1 MRFIATPLLRGRFGV
16 CFLFICHSFLIALCG
31 SLPPLAA
38 QSLSFFNLD
47 ATNFPR
53 MRANVY
59 AFDAQGRQIN
69 SRLNFNIAE
78 DGVQR
83 AVANYD
89 CPMQQAKPV
98 SAVLTIDIS
107 GSMGVSFNG
116 TTRLEIAKSAASA
129 FVDALATD
137 GSECGIVAFETNSY
151 PFQDFTTDKTRLKQV
166 IGGLTPLYGTNYQA
180 AFLSDVGGAL
190 PMLARAKNTNRAV
203 IFLTDGLSTAVRDQ
217 VIQRAS
223 QVGATV
229 YCITIGFP
237 VPQIL
242 DTIARASGGVA
253 FSNVQSSAEA
263 VQIYRELANRIR
275 LNTPCA
281 IEWTTDLPCRTEAR
295 SVVLTTS
302 ALPGVSAGLSYVP
315 PVSLESQVSI
325 LPRAVAM
332 GSVAIGQSVS
342 RSVSMQLNAGAQDL
356 VIRRIRSNDNTFRVL
371 EQNVA
376 LQAGQPPRS
385 LTVQY
390 TAQDSGYRFAT
401 LTVET
406 DNGCTFDFYATSGFP
421 GVRPAVPNLRLTHPN
436 GGESFLVGTDTVITW
451 TGLPPTE
458 EARLDYSIDA
468 GKTWI
473 VVDTAAKNLRRP
485 WHVPNTPSDNCY
497 MRVQQKNTSGAAYF
511 GDSAIVLRSAR
522 GHKGTVYSAQF
533 DYIDSTIVS
542 AGQDGQGLIWY
553 ARNRIGELFNSLNG
567 FPGAMRMYYATY
579 NSRGDIIYGGENN
592 RFNVG
597 AVYAPLPPT
606 ITTTLPGMF
615 LSAFGN
621 AAIRHIH
628 ANPLNPNRILVTSQS
643 FLGGIYIHDM
653 SLPGTD
659 EQKFIIRLP
668 LSEGSLV
675 NNARY
680 TPRLTIQN
688 QTVSGVIGTLNGV
701 ADGVRLWLFSGDE
714 RNVGQP
720 IRWTSTFR
728 PVYADAISDPNHPGN
743 LRIAV
748 ACTDSR
754 VRFLTIVSDNGGIR
768 LEQDMTVGEIA
779 HQAPITMLSFDPTGN
794 FLVTASGNQSF
805 IWQLGQSSQLQTVLN
820 SPAKRLHKANINTA
834 FFSTDGS
841 RIVTA
846 SQDTDTNVVV
856 WFVREKLP
864 LQEDRSDN
872 LWRIVRPHLVAND
885 IDVGKAIVGNDK
897 DTTHLVLTN
906 PDLYAVPITK
916 VWLKKTNSPFSIVSG
931 GAPFTVNAATPPRL
945 GLYNIEFRFHP
956 LVEGRVA
963 DNTDSVFFQTISGDT
978 LRAKISGEGV
988 FQRIQVVP
996 QPIDW
1001 RERFVSIGYDTVQ
1014 AVIRNISPIAVNLNV
1029 PTAPNISGTF
1039 IPPFSVLGVIVS
1051 PRSTMS
1057 GGIITL
1063 AAGDSIIVNL
1073 RFTPPYLGL
1082 IGAPLQFITNQ
1093 PGEPPTVQ
1101 LLGTGVQDG
1110 PRLSSTLSAT
1120 PFVQTLCTASS
1131 PLSIP
1136 LPNTGTQALVIDS
1149 IRVVDVAGAISRDF
1163 QNLTQ
1168 TPLTIQVN
1176 DIGSQSARIR
1186 FTPQA
1191 AGTTFAT
1198 LVIYSNSINGTARI
1212 PLQGRLEKP
1221 ALVFST
1227 RTVVTLPVDAGATT
1241 VANIQVRNAG
1251 NLSSS
1256 WYLIPSLTQKQYYRF
1271 VSQPA
1276 SAVLTSNA
1284 TASLQFTFLGG
1295 RAGVTYQDIAIIENR
1310 NLDNTDCLSD
1320 TIVLSTT
1327 VKSAPRLTSPIQSVV
1342 LSTCSSSATINIP
1355 ITNTGTTPASLS
1367 YVIEPPTRLVSRLVT
1382 TATIGTGETFTVQVI
1397 LDTLARAGVIPP
1409 FSLVVREA
1417 TTASVTVPISITKH
1431 DVVSIDLIPPSV
1443 AFPVLDAGVATSA
1456 IVIIRNRSNQTLTI
1470 PAQASNR
1477 TPEFR
1482 LETPSQ
1488 SIPPY
1493 GEVAARLIF
1502 TGAAAGLSFV
1512 DSFPFAVSV
1521 AGVSGCAISST
1532 LLVSAST
1539 LPLSTADLVFT
1550 NEFAA
1555 PGDTARFKVFLR
1567 NRVRVPIGTAI
1578 SDTLRYNV
1586 SLLQPLPP
1594 LPFGEVK
1601 FGERFVPLNFKV
1613 TSDNP
1618 EEPLAVLPFRAA
1630 LGNDTATVLHLQK
1643 TPETR
1648 ATKMVINASTGAF
1661 RLVGISRAGGLRLVI
1676 STMGTLRIVDA
1687 RPNPASTEL
1696 TLEFTS
1702 KDAEDYTLNLINA
1715 LGIRPD
1721 SAAFPEQ
1728 RFTSVSG
1735 LNTRVL
1741 DVSRLPSG
1749 IYFIQLRNG
1758 RELAARKI
1766 VIMR

>member
-16 CFLFICHSFLIALCG
+16 CLLFLCHSFLIALCC

-47 ATNFPR
+47 ATQFPR

-83 AVANYD
+83 TVTSYD
-89 CPMQQAKPV
+89 CPAQQAKPV
-98 SAVLTIDIS
+98 SAVLAIDIS
-107 GSMGVSFNG
+107 GSMGVPFNG

-151 PFQDFTTDKTRLKQV
+151 PFQDFTADKTRLKQV

-190 PMLARAKNTNRAV
+190 PMLERAKNTNRAV

-263 VQIYRELANRIR
+263 IQIYRELANRIR

-281 IEWTTDLPCRTEAR
+281 IEWTTDLPCRSEAR

-302 ALPGVSAGLSYVP
+302 ALPGVSASLSYVP

-332 GSVAIGQSVS
+332 GSVAIGQSLQ
-342 RSVSMQLNAGAQDL
+342 RPVSMQLNAGAQDL
-356 VIRRIRSNDNTFRVL
+356 VIRRIRSNDNAFRVL
-371 EQNVA
+371 EQNLT

-406 DNGCTFDFYATSGFP
+406 ENGCTFDFYATSGFP

-473 VVDTAAKNLRRP
+473 VVDTAAKNLRRS
-485 WHVPNTPSDNCY
+485 WRVPNTPSDNCL

-511 GDSAIVLRSAR
+511 GDSAVVLR
-522 GHKGTVYSAQF
+522 GHTSSVNSAQF
-533 DYIDSTIVS
+533 NREGDRIIS
-542 AGQDGQGLIWY
+542 AGDDQIGIYWNAKDNLGKVIGSVRHDVSMRVRY
-553 ARNRIGELFNSLNG
+553 AIFNNR
-567 FPGAMRMYYATY
+567 T
-579 NSRGDIIYGGENN
+579 DIIYGGEQS
-592 RFNVG
+592 
-597 AVYAPLPPT
+597 APGN
-606 ITTTLPGMF
+606 ITFVSGRNLEFMDVPGIDISGLGSSAILH
-615 LSAFGN
+615 LSA
-621 AAIRHIH
+621 
-628 ANPLNPNRILVTSQS
+628 NPQVPDR
-643 FLGGIYIHDM
+643 FLAVSESDRGGIYIHD
-653 SLPGTD
+653 S
-659 EQKFIIRLP
+659 RLN
-668 LSEGSLV
+668 SNSKLV
-675 NNARY
+675 TILRTSDASRVFNANY
-680 TPRLTIQN
+680 TPL
-688 QTVSGVIGTLNGV
+688 VSVIGNNGQTFLLSGIIG
-701 ADGVRLWLFSGDE
+701 ALQGFTDGIRLWLFDRDE
-714 RNVGQP
+714 TTAGLP
-720 IRWTSTFR
+720 LRWNSTSFL
-728 PVYADAISDPNHPGN
+728 PVYVDAVSDPNRPGN

-748 ACTDSR
+748 ACTDNR
-754 VRFLTIVSDNGGIR
+754 VRFLTLEVNNGN
-768 LEQDMTVGEIA
+768 LSLVQDMTVGEIA
-779 HQAPITMLSFDPTGN
+779 HQAPIKMLSFDPTGN
-794 FLVTASGNQSF
+794 FLVSVSGNQAY

-820 SPAKRLHKANINTA
+820 SPAKRLHKANVSTA
-834 FFSTDGS
+834 FFSPDGS
-841 RIVTA
+841 RVVTA
-846 SQDTDTNVVV
+846 SKDSDSNVVV

-885 IDVGKAIVGNDK
+885 VNVGQAIVGASK
-897 DTTHLVLTN
+897 DTTHRVLRN
-906 PDLYAVPITK
+906 PDLYDVPVTR
-916 VWLKKTNSPFSIVSG
+916 VWFKSLNSPFSIISG
-931 GAPFTVNAATPPRL
+931 NAPFTVKAATPPVQ
-945 GLYNIEFRFHP
+945 GLHEIEFHFAP
-956 LVEGRVA
+956 LTEGVH
-963 DNTDSVFFQTISGDT
+963 TDSVFYQTISGDT
-978 LRAKISGEGV
+978 VKALISGVGIL
-988 FQRIQVVP
+988 QRIQVSASI
-996 QPIDW
+996 IDW
-1001 RERFVSIGYDTVQ
+1001 RERYKNTSSDTVQ
-1014 AVIRNISPIAVNLNV
+1014 AVVYNLSTIPIILGLPRIIGANGGLPPIFEVLGFQQQN
-1029 PTAPNISGTF
+1029 GTF
-1039 IPPFSVLGVIVS
+1039 
-1051 PRSTMS
+1051 STQPV
-1057 GGIITL
+1057 TL
-1063 AAGDSIIVNL
+1063 QRGDSLRVRIV
-1073 RFTPPYLGL
+1073 FTPPAVDTYNALL
-1082 IGAPLQFITNQ
+1082 DFNINQ
-1093 PGEPPTVQ
+1093 PSTSAIVQ
-1101 LLGTGVQDG
+1101 LVGIGVQDG
-1110 PRLSSTLSAT
+1110 PRLSGNLTAT
-1120 PFVQTLCTASS
+1120 PFLQTLCTASS

-1136 LPNTGTQALVIDS
+1136 LPNTGTQTLVIDS
-1149 IRVVDVAGAISRDF
+1149 MRVVDVSGAISRDF

-1168 TPLTIQVN
+1168 TPITIPVN

-1191 AGTTFAT
+1191 VGTTFAT
-1198 LVIYSNSINGTARI
+1198 LVIYSNSISGTARI
-1212 PLQGRLEKP
+1212 PLQGRFERP
-1221 ALVFST
+1221 VLVLST
-1227 RTVVTLPVDAGATT
+1227 NVVVTAAVEAGQTT
-1241 VANIQVRNAG
+1241 VANIRVQNVG
-1251 NLSSS
+1251 NFESS
-1256 WYLIPSLTQKQYYRF
+1256 WYPTSQLSQRQFFNVIPN
-1271 VSQPA
+1271 PA
-1276 SAVLTSNA
+1276 ASGLASNA

-1295 RAGVTYQDIAIIENR
+1295 RAGVTYQDTVAIQGSCSTE
-1310 NLDNTDCLSD
+1310 
-1320 TIVLSTT
+1320 TIILSTT
-1327 VKSAPRLTSPIQSVV
+1327 VKSAPRLTSSIQSVM
-1342 LSTCSSSATINIP
+1342 LPTCASSATISIS
-1355 ITNTGTTPASLS
+1355 ITNTGTAPASLS
-1367 YVIEPPTRLVSRLVT
+1367 YAIEPPTRLVSRLVT

-1397 LDTLARAGVIPP
+1397 LDTLARAEALPP

-1417 TTASVTVPISITKH
+1417 TTASVTVPISITKY
-1431 DVVSIDLIPPSV
+1431 DVVGIDLIPPSV

-1456 IVIIRNRSNQTLTI
+1456 IVLIRNRSNQTLTI
-1470 PAQASNR
+1470 PTQASNR

-1488 SIPPY
+1488 TIPPY
-1493 GEVAARLIF
+1493 GEVTARLIF
-1502 TGAAAGLSFV
+1502 TGAAAGLSFA

-1521 AGVSGCAISST
+1521 AGVSGCAVSNT
-1532 LLVSAST
+1532 LPVGAST

-1567 NRVRVPIGTAI
+1567 NRVRVPIGTTI
-1578 SDTLRYNV
+1578 FDTLRYNV

-1601 FGERFVPLNFKV
+1601 FGERFVPLNLEIK
-1613 TSDNP
+1613 SDNP
-1618 EEPLAVLPFRAA
+1618 EVELAVLPFRAA
-1630 LGNDTATVLHLQK
+1630 LGNDTATVLKLQR

-1648 ATKMVINASTGAF
+1648 ATKMVINASTGTF

-1702 KDAEDYTLNLINA
+1702 KDAEEYTLNLINA

-1721 SAAFPEQ
+1721 PSAFPEQ